1 MTKLSGWLRHWCLAN
16 ALKKRS
22 NKGMKLPLLIELSQQ
37 QMQRNLTTSFF
48 EGRPPPIT
56 VHGEGAKN
64 VADGTTRQLKPG
76 EGTPF
81 EPVAGGEADSQAFYH
96 KQHQNKVS
104 RTYQKSPESGTQ
116 KNKTNLTQFQ
126 SKCILGKDWATSYK
140 FKPFATSKTS
150 KIFHK
155 NLGVCHKRSL
165 GTQCY
170 FGGIKFVLQ
179 IHHIKIPSHQ

>member
-48 EGRPPPIT
+48 EGGPPPIT

-76 EGTPF
+76 AGTPF
-81 EPVAGGEADSQAFYH
+81 EPVVPWPGERQIPKPSTTNNIKTKSAGLTKRVQNQVRKKT
-96 KQHQNKVS
+96 KQ
-104 RTYQKSPESGTQ
+104 
-116 KNKTNLTQFQ
+116 
-126 SKCILGKDWATSYK
+126 I
-140 FKPFATSKTS
+140 
-150 KIFHK
+150 
-155 NLGVCHKRSL
+155 
-165 GTQCY
+165 
-170 FGGIKFVLQ
+170 
-179 IHHIKIPSHQ
+179 